1 MTDDRD
7 RGITRHCRH
16 GRRHWRGDDDAS
28 AASSSRRQ
36 DARGATIVFMIRT
49 ATAGTGLSAR
59 PATTANNLTAT
70 REGIWT
76 ALLYGPTCRAPSRG
90 ASGATRAI
98 KEDGSVTTAIATKRS
113 RGAGRAPSRSGAAAF
128 SAAAMA
134 IRTTTKANGSSPRVN
149 FLGSCF

>member
-1 MTDDRD
+1 
-7 RGITRHCRH
+7 
-16 GRRHWRGDDDAS
+16 
-28 AASSSRRQ
+28 
-36 DARGATIVFMIRT
+36 MIRT

-113 RGAGRAPSRSGAAAF
+113 RGGR
-128 SAAAMA
+128 
-134 IRTTTKANGSSPRVN
+134 PRAEP
-149 FLGSCF
+149 FWGGGFFRRGYGYQDDD